1 MHAERGLL
9 FITIYRYHSY
19 PNLYFQKETN
29 VILFSVQCSS
39 YVFFPLIL
47 STYCMSMSFGGT
59 LFYFSTIHKC
69 FAHQTPNA
77 MIHTLLA
84 HIFRPLQDL
93 LYLAHSRIPASI
105 CEYGKLCKSCS
116 IALEKSEICVTH
128 Y

>member
-1 MHAERGLL
+1 MQREDYYSLP
-9 FITIYRYHSY
+9 FTDTIPIQISIFKKKQT
-19 PNLYFQKETN
+19 LSYFQSN
-29 VILFSVQCSS
+29 VQVMFFPPNFINILYIDVIWRDSILF
-39 YVFFPLIL
+39 LN
-47 STYCMSMSFGGT
+47 
-59 LFYFSTIHKC
+59 HKC

-77 MIHTLLA
+77 MIHTLLS

-93 LYLAHSRIPASI
+93 PYLAHSRIPTSI